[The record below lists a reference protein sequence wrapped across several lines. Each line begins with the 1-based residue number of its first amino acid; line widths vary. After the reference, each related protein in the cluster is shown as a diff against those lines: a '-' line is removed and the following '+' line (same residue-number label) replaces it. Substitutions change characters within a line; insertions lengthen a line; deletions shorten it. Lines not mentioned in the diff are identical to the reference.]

1 MFRIRNDLRNDGAN
15 IRKLE
20 KLMAKIGV
28 FSVLYTVPATC
39 VIGCYF
45 YEHLNMD
52 QWRALAMNT
61 NCHVISEGDRK
72 GQLDCTLSASI
83 PSVEVYMLKLFMCLV
98 VGTTSGMWVWSTKSL
113 NSWSTFCA
121 RTFLGRRKSAV
132 PKYPATS
139 GQGGSQRKA
148 VQYQK
153 CATAPTAPQVPA
165 SRQAVPPPSR

>member
-1 MFRIRNDLRNDGAN
+1 MFRIRNDLRNDGTN

-45 YEHLNMD
+45 YEHMNME
-52 QWRALAMNT
+52 QWRGIAMNT
-61 NCHVISEGDRK
+61 RCSPIAEGPNE
-72 GQLDCTLSASI
+72 GHLECSLQASI
-83 PSVEVYMLKLFMCLV
+83 PSVEVFMLKIFMCLV

-132 PKYPATS
+132 PAYPQ
-139 GQGGSQRKA
+139 GQPPRKA

-153 CATAPTAPQVPA
+153 CATAPGTSSVLTGM
-165 SRQAVPPPSR
+165 PPPSRV